1 MEREYRELLT
11 LTRTLCAKFGP
22 SGWEDEVREYILQ
35 AAMPYAD
42 RIETDPMGNLMV
54 FRRGRHPQAA
64 GPLMLCAH
72 MDEVG
77 VIVKSFTEDGMV
89 KFGFVGGVDPRV
101 VIGRRIQFR
110 TEAGDTVEGIV
121 GIKAVHLTT
130 ASERQHAPKAK
141 DLYIDIGC
149 TSKKQAEEKLSL
161 GDCGTFAPEAV
172 AFGDGLLKAKA
183 LDDRLGCAVLLMLLR
198 EQPPVDTWFTFH
210 VQEEVGLRG
219 AATAAFAIQPAF
231 CLVIE
236 GTTAADL
243 ADVPPH
249 KQVCALRQGAVLP
262 FMDRGTIYDAELFE
276 MMRDACQA
284 RGIPWQ
290 TKHMVAGGTDAGR
303 IHKSV
308 QGVRTAGVAAPLRY
322 NHSPSSVAAESDII
336 AVYRAAQAF
345 LEEIGGDQND

>member
-1 MEREYRELLT
+1 MQEKQQELLT

-35 AAMPYAD
+35 AALPYAD
-42 RIETDPMGNLMV
+42 RVETDAMGNLMV
-54 FRRGRHPQAA
+54 FRKGRKPTER
-64 GPLMLCAH
+64 PVMLCAH

-77 VIVKSFTEDGMV
+77 VIVKKFTEDGMV
-89 KFGFVGGVDPRV
+89 GFGFVGGVDPRV

-130 ASERQHAPKAK
+130 ASERKRAPKAK
-141 DLYIDIGC
+141 ELYIDIGC
-149 TSKKQAEEKLSL
+149 ISKKQAEAKLSL
-161 GDCGTFAPEAV
+161 GDCGTFAPEIV
-172 AFGDGLLKAKA
+172 SFGDGFLKAKA
-183 LDDRLGCAVLLMLLR
+183 LDDRLGCAVLLLLMR

-219 AATAAFAIQPAF
+219 AATVAFAIEPAF
-231 CLVIE
+231 CLVVE

-243 ADVPPH
+243 AEVPEH

-276 MMRDACQA
+276 MLRDACEA

-290 TKHMVAGGTDAGR
+290 TKRMVAGGTDAGR
-303 IHKSV
+303 IHKTA
-308 QGVRTAGVAAPLRY
+308 QGVRTVGVAAPLRY
-322 NHSPSSVAAESDII
+322 IHSPVSVAAECDLF

-345 LEEIGGDQND
+345 LEEIGGDEHV